1 MKKIRNKPAS
11 ILARLKNV
19 AQANDID
26 YNAILILYM
35 QERFLYR
42 LAVSPYADNFVLK
55 GGLLLFSIDH
65 FNTRPTLDIDFLAIN
80 IPNRVDFIKQVISTI
95 ANITC
100 DDGLIFRANDISLNV
115 MEHDIYEGIKVGI
128 TCILGTARNRLH
140 IDIGFGDV
148 IVPKPAD
155 IYYPVLLDTK
165 PPPLIKGYSLESV
178 IAEKFETMLKLS
190 IINVGVPSLVDS
202 GWMLIFFTSVS

>member
-1 MKKIRNKPAS
+1 
-11 ILARLKNV
+11 
-19 AQANDID
+19 
-26 YNAILILYM
+26 
-35 QERFLYR
+35 
-42 LAVSPYADNFVLK
+42 
-55 GGLLLFSIDH
+55 
-65 FNTRPTLDIDFLAIN
+65 
-80 IPNRVDFIKQVISTI
+80 
-95 ANITC
+95 
-100 DDGLIFRANDISLNV
+100 